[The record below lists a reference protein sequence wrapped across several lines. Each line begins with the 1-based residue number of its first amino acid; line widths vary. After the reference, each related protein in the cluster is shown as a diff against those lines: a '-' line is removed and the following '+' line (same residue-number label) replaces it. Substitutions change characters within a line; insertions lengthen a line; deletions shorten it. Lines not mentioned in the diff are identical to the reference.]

1 MIFSILA
8 VVLFVVVVV
17 LGLED
22 MKQQRREAERINR
35 ELERE
40 NVRRLNAEEALNFR
54 IMLNRE
60 QLMREYTRWGVK
72 EEETP

>member
-8 VVLFVVVVV
+8 VVLFVVIVA

-40 NVRRLNAEEALNFR
+40 NIRRLNAEEALNFR

-72 EEETP
+72 GE

>member
-1 MIFSILA
+1 MIFSILS
-8 VVLFVVVVV
+8 VVLFVVIVA

-40 NVRRLNAEEALNFR
+40 NIRRLNAEEALNFR

-72 EEETP
+72 GE

>member
-8 VVLFVVVVV
+8 VVLFVVIVA

-40 NVRRLNAEEALNFR
+40 NIRRLNAEEVLNFR

-72 EEETP
+72 GE